1 MAMTKTD
8 NTEALKLRRKEL
20 GTRIQDYEKKIKHLT
35 REIADEKAKPAFK
48 TSQDPRHSK
57 FQDIARRNV
66 AKLQDKLNEVTE
78 LRAKALKEL
87 NRCNAVLKGQV
98 L

>member
-8 NTEALKLRRKEL
+8 NTEALKLRRKVL

-66 AKLQDKLNEVTE
+66 AKLQDKLDEVTE

-87 NRCNAVLKGQV
+87 NRCNAVLKDQV

>member
-1 MAMTKTD
+1 MAM
-8 NTEALKLRRKEL
+8 NTTENIEALKLRRKEL
-20 GTRIQDYEKKIKHLT
+20 GTRIQDFEKKIKHLT

-66 AKLQDKLNEVTE
+66 AKLQDKLDEVTE

-87 NRCNAVLKGQV
+87 NKCNAVLKGQV

>member
-8 NTEALKLRRKEL
+8 NTESLKLRRKEL
-20 GTRIQDYEKKIKHLT
+20 GTRIQDFEKKIKHLT

-66 AKLQDKLNEVTE
+66 AKLQDKLDEVTE

-87 NRCNAVLKGQV
+87 NKCNAVLKGQV

>member
-1 MAMTKTD
+1 MATPPKD

-20 GTRIQDYEKKIKHLT
+20 GTRIQDFEKKIKHLT
-35 REIADEKAKPAFK
+35 KELAEEKAKPAFK

-57 FQDIARRNV
+57 IQDLARRNV
-66 AKLQDKLNEVTE
+66 AKLQDKLDEVTE

-87 NRCNAVLKGQV
+87 NRLNLVIKGQA
-98 L
+98 

>member
-1 MAMTKTD
+1 MAMTTKD
-8 NTEALKLRRKEL
+8 NTETLKLRRKEL
-20 GTRIQDYEKKIKHLT
+20 GARIQDSEKKIKHLT
-35 REIADEKAKPAFK
+35 REIAEEKAKPAFK

-57 FQDIARRNV
+57 FQDLARRNV
-66 AKLQDKLNEVTE
+66 AKLQDKLDEVTE

-87 NRCNAVLKGQV
+87 NRCSAVIKGQV

>member
-1 MAMTKTD
+1 MVMNKTD
-8 NTEALKLRRKEL
+8 NTEALKLRRKVL
-20 GTRIQDYEKKIKHLT
+20 GTRIQDFEKKIKHLT

-48 TSQDPRHSK
+48 TSKDPRHSK

-66 AKLQDKLNEVTE
+66 AKLQDKLNELTE
-78 LRAKALKEL
+78 LRAKALAEL

>member
-8 NTEALKLRRKEL
+8 NTESLKLRRKEL
-20 GTRIQDYEKKIKHLT
+20 GTRIQDFEKKIKPLT

-66 AKLQDKLNEVTE
+66 AKLQDKLDEVTE

-87 NRCNAVLKGQV
+87 NKCNAVLKGQV

>member
-1 MAMTKTD
+1 MAMNTTD
-8 NTEALKLRRKEL
+8 KTEALKLRRKVL
-20 GTRIQDYEKKIKHLT
+20 GTRIQDFEKKIKHLAK
-35 REIADEKAKPAFK
+35 EIADEKAKPAFK

-57 FQDIARRNV
+57 FQDLARRNV
-66 AKLQDKLNEVTE
+66 AKLQDKLDEVTE

-87 NRCNAVLKGQV
+87 NRCNAVIKGQV